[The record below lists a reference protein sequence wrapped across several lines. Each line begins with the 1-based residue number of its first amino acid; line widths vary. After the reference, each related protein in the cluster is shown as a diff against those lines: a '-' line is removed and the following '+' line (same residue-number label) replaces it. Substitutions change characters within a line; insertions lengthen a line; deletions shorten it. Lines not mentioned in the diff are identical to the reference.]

1 MVPWNL
7 ARFCSQDFSLMEVNE
22 SYELTVFGQCP
33 GFNIETLC
41 LLYSFIFL
49 INDLFSYNFMCE
61 IYEGPCGKIFWD
73 TLLEALAVL
82 AFEETCRY

>member
-33 GFNIETLC
+33 GFNIETLSV
-41 LLYSFIFL
+41 YYIH
-49 INDLFSYNFMCE
+49 LFF
-61 IYEGPCGKIFWD
+61 
-73 TLLEALAVL
+73 
-82 AFEETCRY
+82 